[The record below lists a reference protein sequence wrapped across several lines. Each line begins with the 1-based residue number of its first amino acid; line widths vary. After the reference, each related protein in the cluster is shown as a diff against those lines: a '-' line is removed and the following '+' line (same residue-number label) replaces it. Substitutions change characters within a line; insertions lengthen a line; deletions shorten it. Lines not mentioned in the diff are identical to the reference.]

1 VDYVNWKKKPL
12 EGPKDSVIVSA
23 IESTVRDFEAQ
34 LVTVITDQTRS
45 TGRDKRPLRSGLLR
59 SSPNLRVEIL
69 TQTRIGEPLA
79 RLRERHFVFIG
90 PSASPFGEDGRDQSL
105 PIDQ

>member
-1 VDYVNWKKKPL
+1 MELTAARNPTHVGL
-12 EGPKDSVIVSA
+12 
-23 IESTVRDFEAQ
+23 RDR
-34 LVTVITDQTRS
+34 RS
-45 TGRDKRPLRSGLLR
+45 TCKAEIPVADEKFFGGSDALAIYRPTGGKRPLRSGLLR

-79 RLRERHFVFIG
+79 RLSERHFVFIG